1 MTSGLSSIALFAPA
15 AASSAVFSFRRAS
28 RGADAIDEK
37 PIYGMMNIDLAAG
50 QALKAANATADMV
63 KVSDPLA
70 GKELSS
76 AANAIKNI
84 AKESKFL
91 NGVGKVVKFTADNVN
106 PIICVVSGVNVL
118 SSDDK
123 VDALARESLALTTM
137 FAAEGA
143 AKRILGM
150 PQIKKIEGKRVT
162 IPREGLYRKNLFI
175 TKQAESLK
183 EFCETKKLCSK
194 VSLKAL
200 PGIAK
205 GLAFVLASCLGYQAG
220 VSIGNAIIGEKQ
232 SA

>member
-84 AKESKFL
+84 AKEMYYL
-91 NGVGKVVKFTADNVN
+91 
-106 PIICVVSGVNVL
+106 L
-118 SSDDK
+118 
-123 VDALARESLALTTM
+123 M
-137 FAAEGA
+137 
-143 AKRILGM
+143 
-150 PQIKKIEGKRVT
+150 IK
-162 IPREGLYRKNLFI
+162 LMH
-175 TKQAESLK
+175 
-183 EFCETKKLCSK
+183 
-194 VSLKAL
+194 
-200 PGIAK
+200 
-205 GLAFVLASCLGYQAG
+205 
-220 VSIGNAIIGEKQ
+220 
-232 SA
+232 